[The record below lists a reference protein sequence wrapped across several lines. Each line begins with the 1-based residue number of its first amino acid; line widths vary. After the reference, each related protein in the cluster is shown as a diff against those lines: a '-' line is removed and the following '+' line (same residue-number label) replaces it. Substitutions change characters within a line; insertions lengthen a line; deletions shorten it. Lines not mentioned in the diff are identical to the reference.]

1 LVIVLVVII
10 AKLASS
16 LTAKERVTESSSME
30 TLFLR
35 QRMEALE
42 EKVKQLAY
50 QVQTLQPKKS
60 RQRTRG
66 PSGHGNR
73 SDSQSSQCRAC
84 WAPME
89 SDAEF
94 CDQCGTALKNESAAS
109 AKPAPPSPVAP
120 AIKPPFP

>member
-1 LVIVLVVII
+1 MGILLVIVLVVII

-50 QVQTLQPKKS
+50 QVQTLQPKKNLAS
-60 RQRTRG
+60 APAAPPAMATDPTAKVR
-66 PSGHGNR
+66 
-73 SDSQSSQCRAC
+73 QCRAC

-94 CDQCGTALKNESAAS
+94 CDQCGTALK
-109 AKPAPPSPVAP
+109 K
-120 AIKPPFP
+120 